1 MVYSLLALEGWHI
14 ALIVVGVVLVLVA
27 LIGIW
32 YISMYNGLQR
42 LKNRVEEGWATIDVQ
57 LKKRYD
63 LIPNLVNTV
72 KGYAK
77 HESETLEAVIA
88 ARNAAMTASP
98 DAKMAAENALSGTL
112 KSLFALQEAYPDLKA
127 NTNFMDLQRQLQAIE
142 GELASARRYYNATV
156 KELNTKIDV
165 FPSNIVAHGMKLE
178 KRQYFELDSA
188 EERVA
193 PKVQF

>member
-77 HESETLEAVIA
+77 HESETLERVMA
-88 ARNAAMTASP
+88 ARNSAMSATG
-98 DAKMAAENALSGTL
+98 DAKIAAENALTGTL
-112 KSLFALQEAYPDLKA
+112 KSLFALQENYPDLKA
-127 NTNFMDLQRQLQAIE
+127 NTNFLDLQNQLKIVENEIA
-142 GELASARRYYNATV
+142 AARRYYNGTV
-156 KELNTKIDV
+156 KALNTKV
-165 FPSNIVAHGMKLE
+165 ELFPSNIIAKMAGVK
-178 KRQYFELDSA
+178 KRSYFEIENA
-188 EERVA
+188 EERENVS
-193 PKVQF
+193 VRF